1 MLIKWLTED
10 DQLKHWLQWEKM
22 TPPDISD
29 TGCISDKRKICVHI
43 KAHTL
48 DFSKHNRS
56 GCRQC
61 AIGDKANAFAYVST
75 LKLQDSIWFF
85 FLPSKS
91 AENRLLCQLEQFHWT
106 VNRRCLKACHWA
118 SQSQRNKKQVPEDRH
133 VHTRRVHTM
142 FFRIYSY

>member
-48 DFSKHNRS
+48 DFSKHDRS
-56 GCRQC
+56 GCRRC

-75 LKLQDSIWFF
+75 LKLQDAIWYFF
-85 FLPSKS
+85 SSFKERREQTALP
-91 AENRLLCQLEQFHWT
+91 T

-118 SQSQRNKKQVPEDRH
+118 SQSERNKKQVPEDRH
-133 VHTRRVHTM
+133 VHTHAVYTLC
-142 FFRIYSY
+142 FSGYTATSSEL